1 MAAVLSLL
9 HDTRDNRLLRPY
21 DSDRPPP
28 GGCVPVVP
36 FPIRILD
43 VIDVLLVSVLF
54 YRLLVLVRGTRA
66 AQMFVGLLVL
76 VLVSF
81 FARWFQLAT
90 VDYLAT
96 SLRTVWLITF
106 VILFQPELRHMLSE
120 FGRTRYF
127 RSLFRVNEYKTL
139 GEVVRAAESLAERRV
154 GGLIVIERNQGLR
167 NFVETGTR
175 LDAKVSAELMVTLF
189 SPESPL
195 HDGAVIVRGEQ
206 VLAAGCILPLSQNP
220 RLSPAL
226 GTRHRAGIGITEE
239 SDSVA
244 IVVSEHSRAIS
255 VAFRGVLKE
264 RLDEGEL
271 RSELA
276 RVMRIRETDEEDQT
290 EAAPPAS
297 LAATGSGDRA

>member
-1 MAAVLSLL
+1 MPFTPVHKFWLL
-9 HDTRDNRLLRPY
+9 DIVD
-21 DSDRPPP
+21 
-28 GGCVPVVP
+28 
-36 FPIRILD
+36 I
-43 VIDVLLVSVLF
+43 LLVAVLF

-76 VLVSF
+76 VLVSLM
-81 FARWFQLAT
+81 ARWFNLVT

-127 RSLFRVNEYKTL
+127 RSLFRVNEYGTI
-139 GEVVRAAESLAERRV
+139 GEVVRAAEELAERRS
-154 GGLIVIERNQGLR
+154 GGLIVLERNQGLR

-175 LDAKVSAELMVTLF
+175 VDGRVTAELVVTLF
-189 SPESPL
+189 SPGSPL
-195 HDGAVIVRGEQ
+195 HDGAVIIRGDQ
-206 VLAAGCILPLSQNP
+206 VIAAGCILPLSQNP

-226 GTRHRAGIGITEE
+226 GTRHRAAVGLTEE
-239 SDSVA
+239 SDAACV
-244 IVVSEHSRAIS
+244 VVSEHMQTIS
-255 VAFRGVLKE
+255 VAFRGALKE

-276 RVMRIRETDEEDQT
+276 RVMRIRDEDIEEP
-290 EAAPPAS
+290 EAPAPTP
-297 LAATGSGDRA
+297 LTATGSRDSA

>member
-1 MAAVLSLL
+1 M
-9 HDTRDNRLLRPY
+9 PFQ
-21 DSDRPPP
+21 
-28 GGCVPVVP
+28 PVHSTWL
-36 FPIRILD
+36 LD
-43 VIDVLLVSVLF
+43 VLDVLLVAVLF

-81 FARWFQLAT
+81 IARWFELVT

-139 GEVVRAAESLAERRV
+139 GEVVRAAEELAERRH
-154 GGLIVIERNQGLR
+154 GGLLVVERNQGLR

-175 LDAKVSAELMVTLF
+175 LDAKVSAELIVTLF
-189 SPESPL
+189 SPDSPL

-226 GTRHRAGIGITEE
+226 GTRHRAAIGITEE
-239 SDSVA
+239 SDAVA
-244 IVVSEHSRAIS
+244 VVISEHSRSIS
-255 VAFRGVLKE
+255 VAFRGGLKE

-276 RVMRIRETDEEDQT
+276 RVMRIREEDEAKET
-290 EAAPPAS
+290 EATPPAP
-297 LAATGSGDRA
+297 LAAAGSGESA

>member
-1 MAAVLSLL
+1 
-9 HDTRDNRLLRPY
+9 
-21 DSDRPPP
+21 
-28 GGCVPVVP
+28 VP
-36 FPIRILD
+36 FQPVHSTWLLD
-43 VIDVLLVSVLF
+43 VLDVLLVAVLF

-81 FARWFQLAT
+81 IARWFELVT

-139 GEVVRAAESLAERRV
+139 GEVVRAAEELAERRH
-154 GGLIVIERNQGLR
+154 GGLLVVERNQGLR

-175 LDAKVSAELMVTLF
+175 LDAKVSAELIVTLF
-189 SPESPL
+189 SPDSPL

-226 GTRHRAGIGITEE
+226 GTRHRAAIGITEE
-239 SDSVA
+239 SDAVA
-244 IVVSEHSRAIS
+244 VVISEHSRSIS
-255 VAFRGVLKE
+255 VAFRGGLKE

-276 RVMRIRETDEEDQT
+276 RVMRIREEDEAKET
-290 EAAPPAS
+290 EATPPAP
-297 LAATGSGDRA
+297 LAAAGSGESA